1 MIQKILKSI
10 TAICFA
16 ASALLT
22 EAATITDQPVNFG
35 IVEYSAA
42 AGTTKIPIN
51 VTINCTAGQAFTI
64 KPNSSSSGNMSIYVY
79 REGIQNGYQYSYA
92 LNQSGVIMRSSVPS
106 SLVTG
111 TCTGADQVFPLYIAL
126 SGSSTVGSLLAF
138 TKAGQF
144 SASMQLFQLT
154 TTSTVLSAA
163 QEVTGEI
170 KGRCA
175 FGSTGTLNFGQMPQK
190 STAMTYVST
199 TQISFTCDNT
209 LTSLF
214 RPHDDISKFTLA
226 GGSGIDVSFPERP
239 ANPAQL
245 TLEIK
250 SSGAGTFGT
259 WDMNTYKKT
268 TVGTGSS
275 QSFDIRGTLSLS
287 PNWVGVIKKDL
298 NVNLIH

>member
-1 MIQKILKSI
+1 MIKILKAIALACFVS
-10 TAICFA
+10 TA
-16 ASALLT
+16 S
-22 EAATITDQPVNFG
+22 AATITDQPVNFG

-79 REGIQNGYQYSYA
+79 REGIQNGYQYLYL
-92 LNQSGVIMRSSVPS
+92 LNQAGVIMRSSVPS

-111 TCTGADQVFPLYIAL
+111 TCTGADQVFPLFIAL

-144 SASMQLFQLT
+144 SASMQLLQLT
-154 TTSTVLSAA
+154 TAGTVLSAA
-163 QEVTGEI
+163 QTVTGEI
-170 KGRCA
+170 KGRCV
-175 FGSTGTLNFGQMPQK
+175 FGSTGTLNFGPMLQK
-190 STAMTYVST
+190 TTATTYTST

-209 LTSLF
+209 LTTLL
-214 RPHDDISKFTLA
+214 RPHDNIAMFTLA
-226 GGSGIDVSFPERP
+226 GGSGIDVAFPKRP

-250 SSGAGTFGT
+250 AAGAGTFGA

-268 TVGTGSS
+268 STGTGAS
-275 QSFDIRGTLSLS
+275 QVFDIRGTLSLS
-287 PNWVGVIKKDL
+287 ANWVGKIKEDL
-298 NVNLIH
+298 IVNLVF